1 MSEKCCITSKT
12 RSDFIY
18 EHLKEDIVN
27 LYYKPGERL
36 SESKIAE
43 RYGVSRDSTR
53 KGITRLVQEG
63 LLISRPQYGTI
74 VCEISAKQGKDVC
87 DIRLLLETYAIRLAV
102 GKLEASITAELMEEH
117 ERLWKKLDDD
127 GPETVRAIYDLDAKM
142 HSAVYSACG
151 NAMVPQIIKL
161 YSPIIR
167 RIQVANM
174 MGHNERKRGTMY
186 EMGNIITALANKDE
200 KAAEAAM
207 YVHINN
213 IKQTMEKTNGQKEEN
228 TL

>member
-1 MSEKCCITSKT
+1 MSEKCFVTSKT

-74 VCEISAKQGKDVC
+74 VCELSTKQGKDVC

-102 GKLEASITAELMEEH
+102 KKLEASITAELMEEH

-142 HSAVYSACG
+142 HNAVYSACG

-174 MGHNERKRGTMY
+174 MGHNERRRETMF
-186 EMGNIITALANKDE
+186 EMGKIITALANRDE

-213 IKQTMEKTNGQKEEN
+213 IKQTMEKANGQKEDN

>member
-1 MSEKCCITSKT
+1 MIGKEPIKSKT

-18 EHLKEDIVN
+18 ERLKEDIVN
-27 LYYKPGERL
+27 LYYKPGEKL
-36 SESKIAE
+36 SETKIAE

-74 VCEISAKQGKDVC
+74 VCELSVKQGKDVC
-87 DIRLLLETYAIRLAV
+87 DIRLLLETYAVRLAV
-102 GKLEASITAELMEEH
+102 ENIEPSISAKLMEDYK
-117 ERLWKKLDDD
+117 RLWEKLDDD
-127 GPETVRAIYDLDAKM
+127 SPETVNAIYDLDDRM
-142 HSAVYSACG
+142 HNAIYNACA
-151 NAMVPQIIKL
+151 NEMVPQIIHS

-174 MGHNERKRGTMY
+174 MGHNERKRGTMS
-186 EMGNIITALANKDE
+186 EMGNIIAALVDKDV

-207 YVHINN
+207 YININN
-213 IKQTMEKTNGQKEEN
+213 IKKTVEKIRE
-228 TL
+228 

>member
-1 MSEKCCITSKT
+1 MSEKCCVTSKT

-117 ERLWKKLDDD
+117 ERLWKNLTMMDQKRCARSTTLTQRCTA
-127 GPETVRAIYDLDAKM
+127 PSIARAATLW
-142 HSAVYSACG
+142 C
-151 NAMVPQIIKL
+151 
-161 YSPIIR
+161 R
-167 RIQVANM
+167 RS
-174 MGHNERKRGTMY
+174 
-186 EMGNIITALANKDE
+186 
-200 KAAEAAM
+200 
-207 YVHINN
+207 
-213 IKQTMEKTNGQKEEN
+213 
-228 TL
+228 